1 MLNFGQYFLI
11 FHLGIYFLFKNALY
25 PYQKHFMIKI
35 HYSYLLNPDEIE
47 PCIFVVDFELQNWSH
62 FCNFSLQNVLDQG
75 RFGKSIQV
83 LCLKILTNFS
93 NKFSKHFDWLN
104 LEISVSLN
112 LSRPNHNFSHSNLYE
127 STVQLP
133 KLRNKIFYILLQFD
147 TGNFWV
153 GIGKFSTLNR
163 HLMSLDD
170 QLSCYRIPAVS
181 QSMDF

>member
-1 MLNFGQYFLI
+1 
-11 FHLGIYFLFKNALY
+11 
-25 PYQKHFMIKI
+25 MIKI
-35 HYSYLLNPDEIE
+35 HDSYLLNPDEIE

-75 RFGKSIQV
+75 RFDKSIQV

-112 LSRPNHNFSHSNLYE
+112 LSRPNHNFSHSNQYE

-133 KLRNKIFYILLQFD
+133 KLKSKIFYILLQFD

-170 QLSCYRIPAVS
+170 QLSCYRIPEVS
-181 QSMDF
+181 QSLF